1 MFAAGQFSAMLMLS
15 TVAFDAA
22 VVDQSNSEGIGFPY
36 EKSRL
41 CLGGLGVVCGGM
53 NHATQVFIVTFAN
66 GVIVSVFGWL
76 IALRKARRET
86 AAQRPYQTSKSF
98 LLGRY
103 LGRFARKLV
112 KKRQG

>member
-1 MFAAGQFSAMLMLS
+1 
-15 TVAFDAA
+15 
-22 VVDQSNSEGIGFPY
+22 
-36 EKSRL
+36 
-41 CLGGLGVVCGGM
+41 M

-76 IALRKARRET
+76 ISLRKARRE
-86 AAQRPYQTSKSF
+86 ARADRPDNTGICF

-112 KKRQG
+112 KKG